1 MHQYIEK
8 TNFLETQ
15 LERENEKQLKK
26 QQNSEQEQLY
36 ENKWVYYSF
45 KEGFQFMKNRRDE
58 VIARRSSVPIG
69 TILGP
74 PTDWKNTPIGTEES
88 FIEKCK
94 NDDFERGYA
103 ALVDSKDNHNS
114 EIAQALQ
121 RMDRELPV
129 LAYSY
134 PMFVTEPLDFL
145 KTYSVLSVGI
155 IGSKKS
161 LPVKTSKLQTS
172 NNEDNARQWQHTIK
186 TILGSSKVFI
196 GKCKAEL
203 GNETRP
209 YHRFWSN
216 VAYQIIQTNLDH
228 PYPDQLR
235 LPPLN
240 RPNGKP
246 QLKMSTAIQ
255 YDWQRTQEMHDYVI
269 DALRKGLW
277 PLQL

>member
-1 MHQYIEK
+1 MHQYIDK
-8 TNFLETQ
+8 TNFLDTQ

-45 KEGFQFMKNRRDE
+45 KKGFEFMKNRRDE
-58 VIARRSSVPIG
+58 
-69 TILGP
+69 P
-74 PTDWKNTPIGTEES
+74 PTDWENTPIGTEES

-114 EIAQALQ
+114 EIAKVLQ

-129 LAYSY
+129 LGYSY
-134 PMFVTEPLDFL
+134 PMFVTEPLDFT

-172 NNEDNARQWQHTIK
+172 NNEDNARHWQNAIE
-186 TILGSSKVFI
+186 TILGTPKVFT
-196 GKCKAEL
+196 GKCEAEL

-216 VAYQIIQTNLDH
+216 VAYQIIHTNLDH
-228 PYPDQLR
+228 
-235 LPPLN
+235 
-240 RPNGKP
+240 G
-246 QLKMSTAIQ
+246 
-255 YDWQRTQEMHDYVI
+255 WQQTQEMYDYVI

-277 PLQL
+277 PPE

>member
-45 KEGFQFMKNRRDE
+45 KEGFQFMKNMRDE
-58 VIARRSSVPIG
+58 VIARASSVPIG

-114 EIAQALQ
+114 EIAKALK
-121 RMDRELPV
+121 RMERELSV
-129 LAYSY
+129 NGYSY
-134 PMFVTEPLDFL
+134 PMFVTEPIDFL

-155 IGSKKS
+155 VGSNKS
-161 LPVKTSKLQTS
+161 LPTKTSKLKTS
-172 NNEDNARQWQHTIK
+172 NNEDNARHWQHAIE
-186 TILGSSKVFI
+186 TILGTPEVFI
-196 GKCKAEL
+196 GKCKAEAEL

-216 VAYQIIQTNLDH
+216 VAYQIIKTNLDH

-235 LPPLN
+235 LP
-240 RPNGKP
+240 
-246 QLKMSTAIQ
+246 QLKMSAAIQ
-255 YDWQRTQEMHDYVI
+255 YGWQRTQEMHDYVI
-269 DALRKGLW
+269 LW
-277 PLQL
+277 CSRMD